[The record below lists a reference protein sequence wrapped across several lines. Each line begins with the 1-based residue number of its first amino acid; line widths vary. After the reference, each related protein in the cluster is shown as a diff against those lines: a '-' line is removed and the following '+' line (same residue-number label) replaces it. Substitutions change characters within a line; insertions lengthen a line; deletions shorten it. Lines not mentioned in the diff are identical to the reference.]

1 MADKNKSMKIACIT
15 FLTLLSLWLVS
26 CEKSKNQ
33 AAVTEQ
39 SKQARVTKSE
49 RPERDELAAT
59 PAELR
64 EMMKR
69 AVTIQS
75 PQEREQTLQE
85 IVWNAIEID
94 PDLAQEAFLQM
105 TPGSEEKNQ
114 LIQHFAMTLAGE
126 NHEAAMQW
134 ASGLKNDQEKALALN
149 SIALVLSENDPVKAA
164 QILLDSG
171 VAGRDLDVAVVQVI
185 QRWADISPAD
195 AAAWVQ
201 LFDNGEARQ
210 AGLKA
215 IISTWIRA
223 DPRGTMSWISSLQRP
238 EIYQDATFGM
248 AETIFDLPKS
258 EQEEM
263 LQMAAPEVR
272 AHFEKLKSSA
282 VAR

>member
-1 MADKNKSMKIACIT
+1 MKITNIS

-75 PQEREQTLQE
+75 PQEREQALQE

-105 TPGSEEKNQ
+105 TPSSEEKNQ

-201 LFDNGEARQ
+201 LFDSGEARQ

-223 DPRGTMSWISSLQRP
+223 DPSGTMSWISSLQRP
-238 EIYQDATFGM
+238 EIYQDATLGV
-248 AETIFDLPKS
+248 AETIFDLPVS

-263 LQMAAPEVR
+263 LKIAAPEVR

>member
-1 MADKNKSMKIACIT
+1 MKITHIT

-59 PAELR
+59 PAKLR

-69 AVTIQS
+69 AVAIQS
-75 PQEREQTLQE
+75 LQEREQALQE

-134 ASGLKNDQEKALALN
+134 AAGLKNDQEKALALN
-149 SIALVLSENDPVKAA
+149 SIALVLSENDPAKAA
-164 QILLDSG
+164 QILSDSG

-185 QRWADISPAD
+185 QRWADISPTD
-195 AAAWVQ
+195 AATWVQ
-201 LFDNGEARQ
+201 LFDSGEARQ

-215 IISTWIRA
+215 IISTWIRV
-223 DPRGTMSWISSLQRP
+223 DPLGTMNWISSLQRP
-238 EIYQDATFGM
+238 EIYQDATLGM
-248 AETIFDLPKS
+248 AETIFGLPKS

-263 LQMAAPEVR
+263 LQIAAPEVR

>member
-1 MADKNKSMKIACIT
+1 MKITNIT

-49 RPERDELAAT
+49 RPEREELAAK
-59 PAELR
+59 PAEPR

-69 AVTIQS
+69 AVAIQS
-75 PQEREQTLQE
+75 LQEREQALQE

-126 NHEAAMQW
+126 NHETAMQW
-134 ASGLKNDQEKALALN
+134 ASGLKNDQEKALAFN
-149 SIALVLSENDPVKAA
+149 SIALVVSENDPLKAA
-164 QILLDSG
+164 QILSDSG

-185 QRWADISPAD
+185 QRWADISPRD
-195 AAAWVQ
+195 AAEWVQ
-201 LFDNGEARQ
+201 LLDSGEARQ

-215 IISTWIRA
+215 IISKWIRA
-223 DPRGTMSWISSLQRP
+223 DPRGTMSWIISLQRP
-238 EIYQDATFGM
+238 EIYQDATLGM
-248 AETIFDLPKS
+248 AETIFGLPKS

-263 LQMAAPEVR
+263 LQIAAPEVR

>member
-1 MADKNKSMKIACIT
+1 MKITNIS

-75 PQEREQTLQE
+75 PQEREQALQE

-185 QRWADISPAD
+185 QRWADISPTD

-201 LFDNGEARQ
+201 LFDSGEARQ

-238 EIYQDATFGM
+238 EIYQDATLGM
-248 AETIFDLPKS
+248 AETIFDLPVS

-263 LQMAAPEVR
+263 LKIAAPEVR

>member
-1 MADKNKSMKIACIT
+1 MKIACIT
-15 FLTLLSLWLVS
+15 FLILLSLWLVS

-75 PQEREQTLQE
+75 PQEREQALQE

-164 QILLDSG
+164 QILSDSG

-201 LFDNGEARQ
+201 LFDSGEARQ

-238 EIYQDATFGM
+238 EIYQDATLGM

-263 LQMAAPEVR
+263 LQIAAPEVR

>member
-1 MADKNKSMKIACIT
+1 MKITNIS

-75 PQEREQTLQE
+75 PQEREQALQE

-134 ASGLKNDQEKALALN
+134 AAGLKNDQEKALALN

-164 QILLDSG
+164 QILSDSG

-185 QRWADISPAD
+185 QRWADISPTD
-195 AAAWVQ
+195 AAVWVQ
-201 LFDNGEARQ
+201 LFDSGEARQ

-238 EIYQDATFGM
+238 EIYQDATLGM
-248 AETIFDLPKS
+248 AETIFDLPVS

-263 LQMAAPEVR
+263 LKIAAPEVR

>member
-149 SIALVLSENDPVKAA
+149 SIALVLSENDPAKAA
-164 QILLDSG
+164 QILSDSG

-185 QRWADISPAD
+185 QRWADISPTD
-195 AAAWVQ
+195 AATWVQ
-201 LFDNGEARQ
+201 LFDSGEARQ

-215 IISTWIRA
+215 IISTWIRV
-223 DPRGTMSWISSLQRP
+223 DPLGTMNWISSLQRP
-238 EIYQDATFGM
+238 EIYQDATLGM
-248 AETIFDLPKS
+248 AETIFGLPKS

-263 LQMAAPEVR
+263 LQIAAPEVR

>member
-1 MADKNKSMKIACIT
+1 MKITHIT

-33 AAVTEQ
+33 AATAEQ

-59 PAELR
+59 PAKLR

-69 AVTIQS
+69 AVAIQS
-75 PQEREQTLQE
+75 LQEREQALQE

-134 ASGLKNDQEKALALN
+134 AAGLKNDQEKALALN
-149 SIALVLSENDPVKAA
+149 SIALVLSENDPAKAA
-164 QILLDSG
+164 QILSDSG

-185 QRWADISPAD
+185 QRWADISPTD
-195 AAAWVQ
+195 AATWVQ
-201 LFDNGEARQ
+201 LFDSGEARQ

-215 IISTWIRA
+215 IISTWIRV
-223 DPRGTMSWISSLQRP
+223 DPLGTMNWISSLQRP

-248 AETIFDLPKS
+248 AETIFDLPKVS
-258 EQEEM
+258 
-263 LQMAAPEVR
+263 
-272 AHFEKLKSSA
+272 KKKC
-282 VAR
+282 

>member
-1 MADKNKSMKIACIT
+1 MKIACIT

-149 SIALVLSENDPVKAA
+149 SIALVLSENDPAKAA
-164 QILLDSG
+164 QILSDSG

-185 QRWADISPAD
+185 QRWADISPTD
-195 AAAWVQ
+195 AATWVQ
-201 LFDNGEARQ
+201 LFDSGEARQ

-215 IISTWIRA
+215 IISTWIRV
-223 DPRGTMSWISSLQRP
+223 DPLGTMNWISSLQRP
-238 EIYQDATFGM
+238 EIYQDATLGM
-248 AETIFDLPKS
+248 AETIFGLPKS

-263 LQMAAPEVR
+263 LQIAAPEVR

>member
-1 MADKNKSMKIACIT
+1 MKITHIT

-33 AAVTEQ
+33 AAIAEQ

-49 RPERDELAAT
+49 RPERDELAPT
-59 PAELR
+59 PAKLR

-69 AVTIQS
+69 AVAIQS
-75 PQEREQTLQE
+75 LQEREQALQE

-134 ASGLKNDQEKALALN
+134 AAGLKNDQEKALALN
-149 SIALVLSENDPVKAA
+149 SIALVLSENDPAKAA
-164 QILLDSG
+164 QILSDSG

-185 QRWADISPAD
+185 QRWADISPTD
-195 AAAWVQ
+195 AATWVQ
-201 LFDNGEARQ
+201 LFDSGEARQ

-215 IISTWIRA
+215 IISTWIRV
-223 DPRGTMSWISSLQRP
+223 DPLGTMNWISSLQRP
-238 EIYQDATFGM
+238 EIYQDATLGM
-248 AETIFDLPKS
+248 AETIFGLPKS

-263 LQMAAPEVR
+263 LQIAAPEVR

-282 VAR
+282 AAR

>member
-1 MADKNKSMKIACIT
+1 MKITNIT

-75 PQEREQTLQE
+75 PQEREQALQE

-185 QRWADISPAD
+185 QRWADISPTD

-201 LFDNGEARQ
+201 LFDSGEARK

-238 EIYQDATFGM
+238 EIYQDATLGM
-248 AETIFDLPKS
+248 AETIFDLPVS

-263 LQMAAPEVR
+263 LKIAAPEVR

>member
-1 MADKNKSMKIACIT
+1 MKIACIT

-69 AVTIQS
+69 AVAIQS
-75 PQEREQTLQE
+75 LQEREQALQE

-149 SIALVLSENDPVKAA
+149 SIALVLSENDPAKAA
-164 QILLDSG
+164 QILSDSG

-185 QRWADISPAD
+185 QRWADISPTD
-195 AAAWVQ
+195 AATWVQ
-201 LFDNGEARQ
+201 LFDSGEARQ

-215 IISTWIRA
+215 IISTWIRV
-223 DPRGTMSWISSLQRP
+223 DPLGTMNWISSLQRP

-263 LQMAAPEVR
+263 LKMAAPEVR
-272 AHFEKLKSSA
+272 VHFEKLKSSA

>member
-1 MADKNKSMKIACIT
+1 MKITHIT

-33 AAVTEQ
+33 AATTEQ

-69 AVTIQS
+69 AVAIQS
-75 PQEREQTLQE
+75 LQEREQALQE

-126 NHEAAMQW
+126 NHEVAMQW
-134 ASGLKNDQEKALALN
+134 AAGLKNDQEKALALN

-164 QILLDSG
+164 QILSDSG

-185 QRWADISPAD
+185 QRWADISPTD
-195 AAAWVQ
+195 AATWVQ
-201 LFDNGEARQ
+201 LFDSGEARQ

-238 EIYQDATFGM
+238 EIYQDATLGM

-263 LQMAAPEVR
+263 LQIAAPEVR

>member
-1 MADKNKSMKIACIT
+1 MKIACIT

>member
-1 MADKNKSMKIACIT
+1 MADKNKSMNIAHIT

-33 AAVTEQ
+33 ATIAEQ

-59 PAELR
+59 PVELR

-69 AVTIQS
+69 AVAIQS
-75 PQEREQTLQE
+75 LQEREQALQE

-134 ASGLKNDQEKALALN
+134 AAGLKNDQEEALALN

-185 QRWADISPAD
+185 QRWADISPTD

-201 LFDNGEARQ
+201 LFDSGEARQ

-238 EIYQDATFGM
+238 EIYQDATLGM

-263 LQMAAPEVR
+263 LQIAAPEVR

-282 VAR
+282 AAR

>member
-1 MADKNKSMKIACIT
+1 MKITNIT

-75 PQEREQTLQE
+75 PQEREQALQE

-134 ASGLKNDQEKALALN
+134 AAGLKNDQEEALALN

-164 QILLDSG
+164 QILSDSG

-201 LFDNGEARQ
+201 LFDSGEARQ

-238 EIYQDATFGM
+238 EIYQDATLGM
-248 AETIFDLPKS
+248 AETIFDLPVS

-263 LQMAAPEVR
+263 LKIAAPEVR

>member
-1 MADKNKSMKIACIT
+1 MKIACIT

-59 PAELR
+59 PAKLR

-69 AVTIQS
+69 AVAIQS
-75 PQEREQTLQE
+75 LQEREQALQE

-149 SIALVLSENDPVKAA
+149 SIALVLSENDPAKAA
-164 QILLDSG
+164 QILSDSG

-185 QRWADISPAD
+185 QRWADISPTD
-195 AAAWVQ
+195 AATWVQ
-201 LFDNGEARQ
+201 LFDSGEARQ

-215 IISTWIRA
+215 IISTWIRV
-223 DPRGTMSWISSLQRP
+223 DPLGTMNWISSLQRP
-238 EIYQDATFGM
+238 EIYQDATLGM
-248 AETIFDLPKS
+248 AETIFGLPKS

-263 LQMAAPEVR
+263 LQIAAPEVR

>member
-1 MADKNKSMKIACIT
+1 MKITNIS

-75 PQEREQTLQE
+75 PQEREQALQE

-201 LFDNGEARQ
+201 LFDSGEARQ

-238 EIYQDATFGM
+238 EIYQDATLGM

-263 LQMAAPEVR
+263 LQIAAPEVR

>member
-1 MADKNKSMKIACIT
+1 MKIACIT
-15 FLTLLSLWLVS
+15 FLILLSLWLVS

-75 PQEREQTLQE
+75 PQEREQALQE

-185 QRWADISPAD
+185 QRWADISPTD

-201 LFDNGEARQ
+201 LFDSGEARQ

-238 EIYQDATFGM
+238 EIYQDATLGM
-248 AETIFDLPKS
+248 AETIFDLPVS

-263 LQMAAPEVR
+263 LKIAAPEVR

>member
-1 MADKNKSMKIACIT
+1 MKIACIT

-59 PAELR
+59 PAKLR

-69 AVTIQS
+69 AVAIQS
-75 PQEREQTLQE
+75 LQEREQALQE

-134 ASGLKNDQEKALALN
+134 AAGLKNDQEKALALN
-149 SIALVLSENDPVKAA
+149 SIALVLSENDPAKAA
-164 QILLDSG
+164 QILSDSG

-185 QRWADISPAD
+185 QRWADISPTD
-195 AAAWVQ
+195 AATWVQ
-201 LFDNGEARQ
+201 LFDSGEARQ

-215 IISTWIRA
+215 IISTWIRV
-223 DPRGTMSWISSLQRP
+223 DPLGTMNWISSLQRP
-238 EIYQDATFGM
+238 EIYQDATLGM
-248 AETIFDLPKS
+248 AETIFGLPKS

-263 LQMAAPEVR
+263 LQIAAPEVR